1 MKNAKTLARI
11 ALSALI
17 RVLLLPVCLLPIR
30 KNRVLFVSYRGKQYS
45 CSPRAISEAL
55 EKMSGGEIEIGW
67 AFHRPQDFE
76 TLKARG
82 IRVLDDRSLAFIVY
96 ALTARVICTN
106 AYYKPFLPRRRGQFF
121 LRTWHGGGAYK
132 RVGRAE
138 KLPAL
143 HRFYIRMQQQ
153 GASLYTSSS
162 EAFTRMTLREAF
174 DYHGEVLETGLP
186 RNDMLLDEATR
197 NEAARRARA
206 ALGVPENV
214 RLALYAPTWRDDHLR
229 AHQIDFARLKAALS
243 ARFGG
248 EFRVLFRGHYITEGN
263 GSASFGDVDATQYPD
278 MQDLLAASDVLV
290 TDYSSCMWD
299 MSLMFRPVF
308 LYCTDL
314 NTYRADRDFFTDIR
328 TWPFPVSENNDELE
342 KTILR
347 FDEVAYREA
356 VRRHHRELGSFETG
370 HAARDAAARIDF
382 ECTGRSS
389 SRVDLA

>member
-1 MKNAKTLARI
+1 MKNSKTLARI
-11 ALSALI
+11 VLSALI
-17 RVLLLPVCLLPIR
+17 RVLLLPLCLLPIR

-55 EKMSGGEIEIGW
+55 ARMSGGEIEIGW
-67 AFHRPQDFE
+67 AFHHPQEFE
-76 TLKARG
+76 ALKARG
-82 IRVLDDRSLAFIVY
+82 IRVLDDRSFAFIVY
-96 ALTARVICTN
+96 ALTARVVCTN

-174 DYHGEVLETGLP
+174 GYRGEVLETGLP
-186 RNDMLLDEATR
+186 RNDVLLNEAAR
-197 NEAARRARA
+197 DEAARRART
-206 ALGVPENV
+206 ALGIPEGV

-229 AHQIDFARLKAALS
+229 AHEIDFARLKAALS

-248 EFRVLFRGHYITEGN
+248 EFRILFRGHYITDGN
-263 GSASFGDVDATQYPD
+263 GAGLGDVDATQYPD
-278 MQDLLAASDVLV
+278 MQDLLAAADVLV

-299 MSLMFRPVF
+299 MSLTLRPVF

-314 NTYRADRDFFTDIR
+314 STYRADRDFFTDIR

-342 KTILR
+342 ATILR
-347 FDEVAYREA
+347 FDEDAYREA
-356 VRRHHRELGSFETG
+356 VRRHHRELGSCETG
-370 HAARDAAARIDF
+370 HAARDAAARIYF
-382 ECTGRSS
+382 ECTGKEPSS
-389 SRVDLA
+389 C

>member
-17 RVLLLPVCLLPIR
+17 RVLLLPLCLLPIR

-76 TLKARG
+76 TLTARG
-82 IRVLDDRSLAFIVY
+82 IRVLDDRSFAFVVY

-138 KLPAL
+138 KLPAP

-174 DYHGEVLETGLP
+174 DYRGEVLETGLP
-186 RNDMLLDEATR
+186 RNDVLLD
-197 NEAARRARA
+197 
-206 ALGVPENV
+206 
-214 RLALYAPTWRDDHLR
+214 
-229 AHQIDFARLKAALS
+229 LS
-243 ARFGG
+243 
-248 EFRVLFRGHYITEGN
+248 LIHI
-263 GSASFGDVDATQYPD
+263 
-278 MQDLLAASDVLV
+278 
-290 TDYSSCMWD
+290 
-299 MSLMFRPVF
+299 
-308 LYCTDL
+308 
-314 NTYRADRDFFTDIR
+314 
-328 TWPFPVSENNDELE
+328 
-342 KTILR
+342 
-347 FDEVAYREA
+347 
-356 VRRHHRELGSFETG
+356 
-370 HAARDAAARIDF
+370 
-382 ECTGRSS
+382 
-389 SRVDLA
+389 